1 MHLVQ
6 LLVPVY
12 DNAGERFP
20 RGAYDRLAQELTD
33 RFGGLTAYMR
43 APATGLWQEDDGST
57 RRDDIV
63 VYEVMVESLDPG
75 WWAHYRRELEARFA
89 QDEMVVRAQEVR
101 RL

>member
-20 RGAYDRLAQELTD
+20 RAAYDRLAEELTQ

-43 APATGLWQEDDGST
+43 APATGLWQESDGAT
-57 RRDDIV
+57 RRDEIV
-63 VYEVMVESLDPG
+63 VYEVMVESLDAG
-75 WWAHYRRELEARFA
+75 WWAQYRRELEARFA